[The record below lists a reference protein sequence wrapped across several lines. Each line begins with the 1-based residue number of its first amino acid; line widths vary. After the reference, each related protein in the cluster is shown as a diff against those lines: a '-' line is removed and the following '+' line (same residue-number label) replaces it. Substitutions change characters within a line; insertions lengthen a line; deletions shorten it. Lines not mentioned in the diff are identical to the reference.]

1 MKKNSQLSLAL
12 LLCLVAFVP
21 AGARSAPAQTNHSLW
36 KIPGRTNSVYL
47 LGSVHFLKKSDYP
60 LAPVIENAF
69 SNSAIVAFET
79 DINKLQD
86 LDVQMQ
92 LMKKS
97 QLPAGQTLRQQLS
110 TNTYAAFQQHL
121 KRAGFDEIIFQ
132 QFKPALAAMTLEVL
146 AMQKAGLDPSQGLDQ
161 HFFQVADKAGKKIVP
176 LETVDFQIDLITGF
190 SAEEGELI
198 MKTTLE
204 DIDTTD
210 KLLGELINSWRTGDA
225 EALQN
230 LLNHAMKDAPAI
242 FKRLV
247 TDRNRQWVPKIEEWA
262 RADQSVIVIV
272 GAGHLVGPEGV
283 VELLRKKGL
292 KVVQE

>member
-1 MKKNSQLSLAL
+1 MA
-12 LLCLVAFVP
+12 LVASAPF
-21 AGARSAPAQTNHSLW
+21 AARSAPMQTHHSLW
-36 KIPGRTNSVYL
+36 KIAGGTNTVYL

-69 SNSAIVAFET
+69 SNSAVVVFET
-79 DINKLQD
+79 DIGKLQA

-97 QLPAGQTLRQQLS
+97 QLPAGEKLRQQLS
-110 TNTYAAFQQHL
+110 TNTYAAFQEHL
-121 KRAGFDEIIFQ
+121 KRTGLDEIIFQ
-132 QFKPALAAMTLEVL
+132 QFKPALAAMMLEVL

-161 HFFQVADKAGKKIVP
+161 HFFELAKQAGKKIVP

-190 SAEEGELI
+190 SPEEGELI

-204 DIDTTD
+204 DIDTTE
-210 KLLGELINSWRTGDA
+210 KLLNELLDSWRNGDS
-225 EALQN
+225 EALQK
-230 LLNHAMKDAPAI
+230 LLNHAMGDAPAI

-247 TDRNRQWVPKIEEWA
+247 TERNQQWVPKIEEWS
-262 RADQSVIVIV
+262 RMDQSVIVIV
-272 GAGHLVGPEGV
+272 GAGHLVGPGGV

>member
-1 MKKNSQLSLAL
+1 MKKISCWPLFL
-12 LLCLVAFVP
+12 LMALVASAPF
-21 AGARSAPAQTNHSLW
+21 AARSAPMQTHHSLW
-36 KIPGRTNSVYL
+36 KIAGGTNTVYL

-69 SNSAIVAFET
+69 SNSAVVVFET
-79 DINKLQD
+79 DIGKLQA

-97 QLPAGQTLRQQLS
+97 QLPAGEKLRQQLS
-110 TNTYAAFQQHL
+110 TNTYAAFQEHL
-121 KRAGFDEIIFQ
+121 KRTGLDEIIFQ
-132 QFKPALAAMTLEVL
+132 QFKPALAAMMLEVL

-161 HFFQVADKAGKKIVP
+161 HFFELAKQAGKKIVP

-190 SAEEGELI
+190 SPEEGELI

-204 DIDTTD
+204 DIDTTE
-210 KLLGELINSWRTGDA
+210 KLLNELLDSWRNGDS
-225 EALQN
+225 EALQK
-230 LLNHAMKDAPAI
+230 LLNHAMGDAPAI

-247 TDRNRQWVPKIEEWA
+247 TERNQQWVPKIEEWS
-262 RADQSVIVIV
+262 RMDQSVIVIV
-272 GAGHLVGPEGV
+272 GAGHLVGPGGV